1 MSVSIIELSD
11 AQAVSP
17 LRIDNVTEG
26 EKEAFIALNKTF
38 IEAGCGYVFAEN
50 NKQKSDIIKAYRKVF
65 TSYVQ
70 AGLPLNLCSTDV
82 PIDDDMRM
90 GLSHIKEV
98 SSRWLRQSPIW
109 FASLCFIEL
118 SLLGINSLEKRNK
131 DLSALFLALENREL
145 SFKMLTKESAPITG
159 SRSFSG
165 LASMSGLWA
174 TAAWVAKRDP
184 FLKTA
189 EVSIFYSCI
198 ESSAVAKKID
208 IAIEVMNLMYKI
220 DKDIDRASSIN
231 GLTALMRAAAYTN
244 IPLCTWLLERGANI
258 NQPDAATHATP
269 IMHALDRKFGLG
281 DFSNRKRIKDTL
293 DFLIKN
299 GADITLTPLTGEDFG
314 KLIINCLSL
323 KGEDRKYYKDFWR
336 NYKKS
341 LPSSNAKE
349 ADNLV
354 TIENLVTQA
363 DVIAFDKETGIFR
376 TASYSML
383 LTRLIDYLVFERNI
397 LRFTLM
403 DIVTLLE
410 GMESKVSVADLSK
423 RNIEKQL
430 NKLISGAKRGINLTR
445 DANTGFF
452 IVLSDSQEGN
462 VVAVNHE

>member
-11 AQAVSP
+11 IQAVSP

-26 EKEAFIALNKTF
+26 EKEAFIALNKAF
-38 IEAGCGYVFAEN
+38 IEAGCGYVLAEN
-50 NKQKSDIIKAYRKVF
+50 NKQKVDIIKSYRKMF
-65 TSYVQ
+65 TSYVH
-70 AGLPLNLCSTDV
+70 AGYPLNLCSIDL
-82 PIDDDMRM
+82 PINEDMKM
-90 GLSHIKEV
+90 CFAHIKEV
-98 SSRWLRQSPIW
+98 SSKWLRQSPIW

-118 SLLGINSLEKRNK
+118 SLLGISSLEKRNK
-131 DLSALFLALENREL
+131 DLSGIFLALENSQL
-145 SFKMLTKESAPITG
+145 SFKMLTKESAPVTG

-165 LASMSGLWA
+165 LASMSGLWG

-208 IAIEVMNLMYKI
+208 IALEVMNLLYEI
-220 DKDIDRASSIN
+220 DKDIDRASSVN

-244 IPLCTWLLERGANI
+244 IPLCSWLLERGANI

-293 DFLIKN
+293 DFLIEN

-314 KLIINCLSL
+314 RLIINCLSL
-323 KGEDRKYYKDFWR
+323 KGEDRKFYKDFWKG
-336 NYKKS
+336 YKKS
-341 LPSSNAKE
+341 LPASEST
-349 ADNLV
+349 DVSNLV
-354 TIENLVTQA
+354 TISDRVTQG
-363 DVIAFDKETGIFR
+363 DIIAFDNETDFLKV
-376 TASYSML
+376 ASYSML
-383 LTRLIDYLVFERNI
+383 LTRLVDYLVFEKSI

-410 GMESKVSVADLSK
+410 GMESKVYVADLSK
-423 RNIEKQL
+423 RSVEKQL

-445 DANTGFF
+445 DADTGFF
-452 IVLSDSQEGN
+452 IVLSDSLEGN
-462 VVAVNHE
+462 VVAVNHD